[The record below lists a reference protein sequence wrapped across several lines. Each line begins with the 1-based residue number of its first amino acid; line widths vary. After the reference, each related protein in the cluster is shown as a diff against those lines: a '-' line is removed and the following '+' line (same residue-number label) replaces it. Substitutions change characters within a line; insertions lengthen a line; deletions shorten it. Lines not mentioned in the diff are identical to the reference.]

1 MVVVALVVETF
12 EEDSP
17 DFPVVR
23 HEFLG
28 RTAEQAESIYRAHL
42 QYDAFLRS
50 CVGGDFHGMRCRN
63 VTSWKRYA
71 TE

>member
-12 EEDSP
+12 EEETP
-17 DFPVVR
+17 QFPVVR

-28 RTAEQAESIYRAHL
+28 RTPEEAEATYRAHL
-42 QYDAFLRS
+42 QFDQFLAS
-50 CVGGDFHGMRCRN
+50 CVGGNFHGMPCRN